1 MITYFSKTGLHRLE
15 QKIVEQGQ
23 LVVEAGQQVGEEA
36 GIACDWHDN
45 FGFEEARRRLDIESG
60 RLKTLK
66 SLREHAQLAP
76 LPHID
81 SDRVG
86 IGSKVSFHLGEIQ
99 KSLVIGAWA
108 ETLPK
113 SGMVAYD
120 SPIAKLVIGMH
131 VGEIRDVNFQ
141 GKDIE
146 IEVISVVND
155 GHEYSQN
162 LTKLYGLE
170 SND

>member
-1 MITYFSKTGLHRLE
+1 
-15 QKIVEQGQ
+15 
-23 LVVEAGQQVGEEA
+23 
-36 GIACDWHDN
+36 
-45 FGFEEARRRLDIESG
+45 
-60 RLKTLK
+60 
-66 SLREHAQLAP
+66 
-76 LPHID
+76 
-81 SDRVG
+81 
-86 IGSKVSFHLGEIQ
+86 
-99 KSLVIGAWA
+99 
-108 ETLPK
+108 
-113 SGMVAYD
+113 
-120 SPIAKLVIGMH
+120 MH